1 MNIGLRIVSVL
12 ALSACT
18 LALQA
23 QQPPRGTPAALP
35 SAGNGPP
42 PPTRPPQAV
51 TPGSPP
57 APRPPAHV
65 ARAPSLAA
73 ALKMAEAIVASC
85 QGYHVGVAVLDAEGG
100 PKLYYIPDGTAS
112 FHAYNGFRKANT
124 ALQFGMPSGK
134 AAAAI
139 KTDPQLA
146 AKFEADAGNYLTY
159 AGGVVITA
167 GAEVIGAVGVS
178 GAEPS
183 EKDEACAM
191 DGVKAVQSMLK

>member
-1 MNIGLRIVSVL
+1 MNTGLRIASVL
-12 ALSACT
+12 ALSVCA

-23 QQPPRGTPAALP
+23 EQPSPGTSAVLP

-42 PPTRPPQAV
+42 PPSRPPQAV

-124 ALQFGMPSGK
+124 ALKFGMASGK
-134 AAAAI
+134 VAAALKA
-139 KTDPQLA
+139 DPELA
-146 AKFEADAGNYLTY
+146 AKYQADSGNYLTY
-159 AGGVVITA
+159 AGGVAITV
-167 GAEVIGAVGVS
+167 GTEVIGAVGVS